1 MLIPP
6 MCEIKTFDQIVAELV
21 ALYQITVPNYVPNE
35 SDDTMPVLE
44 TFAYREMML
53 RNFFNA
59 QIIGSFW
66 QSATGTN
73 LDFVAAFFDVYR
85 LKGAKPTAT
94 VTFTLNTTLS
104 YDYTLDAGLEI
115 LNSDGS
121 LSLLLSAVT
130 IPMGSLSANGT
141 AELQLYVSSSD
152 ATVSATLNPKP
163 YLSRVESISAYA
175 GGSDQESDE
184 SVRSRI
190 QLSFEDQTTAGSAN
204 SYKLHG
210 LKSDAR
216 IDDINVFSSTPGTVD
231 IIVHSLSGVDSTMI
245 SRVVNATSDETV
257 RPLTDTVLV
266 RAAGIINY
274 SVNAVLKIAESS
286 DTATTLN
293 EAQIRLAQRLSAI
306 KIGDNVTVG
315 AIISALSVDGVLD
328 VTLNA
333 PVATVVVTRE
343 QVAIVTTMG
352 VSVA

>member
-6 MCEIKTFDQIVAELV
+6 MCEVKTFEQIVAELV
-21 ALYQITVPNYVPNE
+21 AIHQMRVPGYVPNE
-35 SDDTMPVLE
+35 SDDVMPVLE

-85 LKGAKPTAT
+85 LQGAKPTAT

-163 YLSRVESISAYA
+163 YLSKVESISAYA
-175 GGSDQESDE
+175 GGSDKESDE
-184 SVRSRI
+184 AVRSRI

-204 SYKLHG
+204 SYKLHA

-216 IDDINVFSSTPGTVD
+216 IDDINVFSSTSGTVD
-231 IIVHSLSGVDSTMI
+231 VIVHSLSGVDATMI
-245 SRVVNATSDETV
+245 SRVVNATSGETV
-257 RPLTDTVLV
+257 HPLTDTVLV

-274 SVNAVLKIAESS
+274 TVNAALKIAEGS

-293 EAQIRLAQRLSAI
+293 EAHIRLAQRLSAI

-343 QVAIVTTMG
+343 QVAIVTSMG